1 MTSALDVLHSLRIED
16 GRRWGQAAYAFQRED
31 AEAILRGE
39 PPFHFLTH
47 ARGSSKTGD
56 QAGIVLSLLL
66 TVGAR
71 ERIYWLAADQE
82 QGQLCIELDPRVRG
96 PHAEAAA
103 LVQRLYG
110 HPSDRPA
117 RERIKRAVRGRAAEV
132 VPLAEASRRQTWSQ
146 WLTLAVGVR
155 LA

>member
-82 QGQLCIELDPRVRG
+82 QGQLCIDSIRGFVDRTPRLRRWCNASTATPRIGQHGSGSSVQSE
-96 PHAEAAA
+96 AE
-103 LVQRLYG
+103 QPRWF
-110 HPSDRPA
+110 R
-117 RERIKRAVRGRAAEV
+117 
-132 VPLAEASRRQTWSQ
+132 
-146 WLTLAVGVR
+146 
-155 LA
+155 